1 MLDQVQHYYFQHT
14 RVYSLTIERIEIRNL
29 TGKIDKPFGWS
40 QRWNDTR
47 GVTTV
52 KVLDSD
58 GAFGWGESG
67 ADPQTFAAL
76 GQLAPQV
83 IGKEASHVRAIWQQL
98 YQVFFQ
104 SHGFAGANVTA
115 LSAIDMA
122 LWDLAGKQAG
132 KPVWELLGGRMREAI
147 PVYATGLYYTEDDYP
162 DALFAEA
169 SGYLEQGFSGMKMK
183 VGGKSV
189 PEDIERVLGMR
200 KHLGDGP
207 HLMFDA
213 NEAYDSATALQFARR
228 VADADISWFEEPCPS
243 YDDAANMRVR
253 EQSPIPISGGES
265 LKTRHEFA
273 PRFANRVFDIVQPD
287 IAVAGGI
294 SEMQVIGQ
302 MANAYGVKMHPH
314 FWGTGI
320 SFAASLHLVSTL
332 PFTHPKI
339 VNEPYVNEPV
349 LEFDRTPHPVR
360 ETITDGFSVTNSRVK
375 VPDGPGLGVD
385 VDESAVERFTVGEV
399 VVVV

>member
-1 MLDQVQHYYFQHT
+1 M
-14 RVYSLTIERIEIRNL
+14 TIERIEIRNL
-29 TGKIDKPFGWS
+29 IGKLDKPFGWS
-40 QRWNDTR
+40 QRWNDAR

-52 KVLDSD
+52 QVFDSD

-76 GQLAPQV
+76 KQLAPQI
-83 IGKEASHVRAIWQQL
+83 IGKNAVHARSIWQQL
-98 YQVFFQ
+98 FQLFFQ

-115 LSAIDMA
+115 LSALDMA

-132 KPVWELLGGRMREAI
+132 KPVWELLGGKMRDAI
-147 PVYATGLYYTEDDYP
+147 PVYATGLYYMEGDYP

-169 SGYLEQGFSGMKMK
+169 SGYLDQGFSGMKMK
-183 VGGKSV
+183 VGGKTV
-189 PEDIERVLGMR
+189 PEDVERVLGLR

-207 HLMFDA
+207 RLMFDA
-213 NEAYDSATALQFARR
+213 NEGYDSTTAIQFARS

-253 EQSPIPISGGES
+253 DQSPIPISGGEN

-273 PRFANRVFDIVQPD
+273 PRLAHRVFDIVQPD

-302 MANAYGVKMHPH
+302 MANAYGVKFRPH

-320 SFAASLHLVSTL
+320 SFSASLHLVSTL
-332 PFTHPKI
+332 PFTPPKI
-339 VNEPYVNEPV
+339 VPEPYVNEPV
-349 LEFDRTPHPVR
+349 LEFDQTPHPVR
-360 ETITDGFSVTNSRVK
+360 ESITDGFSVHESRVK
-375 VPDGPGLGVD
+375 VPDAPGLGVE
-385 VDESAVERFTVGEV
+385 VDMSAVERFTQGEAV
-399 VVVV
+399 TI